1 MVYHVDMNE
10 NLINA
15 LSLRS
20 EYTKAEKTIVK
31 AIIDDTDFVI
41 SHSVTDFAQAI
52 SVSTASIVRFC
63 KKAGL
68 SGYPELRL
76 ELAKYTKDNVKT
88 EDCNESDV
96 ANARSVE
103 GVVSHVISSTKQ
115 SIECLRDLIDKN
127 DVQKVVEAVLSSR
140 NILIAGIG
148 ASSLAAQ
155 DLQQKLA
162 RIGIF
167 SHFGQSEDFQFVQLV
182 SMSEKDL
189 LILFSYSG
197 NTASIRKL
205 AENAKSR
212 GIKTVAITKTGKNH
226 LASIADIVLRVSS
239 RESVLREGASVSRIE
254 QLLLVD
260 IIYYSTILAK
270 QGSLDRIVA
279 TWDAVKKE

>member
-1 MVYHVDMNE
+1 MVYHVIMNE

-20 EYTKAEKTIVK
+20 EYTKAEKMIVK

-41 SHSVTDFAQAI
+41 SHSVTDFAHAI

-88 EDCNESDV
+88 EECNDSDV
-96 ANARSVE
+96 ANARSVD

-115 SIECLRDLIDKN
+115 SIECLRELVDKD

-197 NTASIRKL
+197 NTAFIRKL
-205 AENAKSR
+205 AENAKNR

>member
-88 EDCNESDV
+88 EECNESDV
-96 ANARSVE
+96 ANARSVD

>member
-76 ELAKYTKDNVKT
+76 ELAKYTKNNVKT

>member
-1 MVYHVDMNE
+1 MNA
-10 NLINA
+10 NLLNA

-20 EYTKAEKTIVK
+20 EYTKAEKKIVD
-31 AIIDDTDFVI
+31 AIINDTDFVI

-76 ELAKYTKDNVKT
+76 ELAKYTKDNIKAG
-88 EDCNESDV
+88 DANDNDV
-96 ANARSVE
+96 MNAKSVE
-103 GVVSHVISSTKQ
+103 GVVSHVTNSTMQ
-115 SIECLRDLIDKN
+115 SIVCLRDLIDKK
-127 DVQKVVEAVLSSR
+127 DIQKVVEAVLSSR

-182 SMSEKDL
+182 SMDERDL

-197 NTASIRKL
+197 NTTSIRNL

-260 IIYYSTILAK
+260 IIYYSIILAK
-270 QGSLDRIVA
+270 QGSLERIVA

>member
-1 MVYHVDMNE
+1 MSYHVNMNA
-10 NLINA
+10 NLLNA

-20 EYTKAEKTIVK
+20 EYTKAEKKIVD
-31 AIIDDTDFVI
+31 AIINDTDFVI

-76 ELAKYTKDNVKT
+76 ELAKYTKDNIKAG
-88 EDCNESDV
+88 DANDNDV
-96 ANARSVE
+96 MNAKSVE
-103 GVVSHVISSTKQ
+103 GVVSHVTNSTMQ
-115 SIECLRDLIDKN
+115 SIVCLRDLIDKK
-127 DVQKVVEAVLSSR
+127 DIQKVVEAVLSSR

-182 SMSEKDL
+182 SMDERDL

-197 NTASIRKL
+197 NTTSIRNL

-260 IIYYSTILAK
+260 IIYYSIILAK
-270 QGSLDRIVA
+270 QGSLERIVA